1 MKSGGG
7 LRAGEGEKSS
17 WPARLQSD
25 ATNGRMGE
33 WAKGRG
39 LLRNRHRGE
48 GPQWLPGPGPGARGG
63 DTTHACIVVVA
74 VWKLKRFSLGNQVRM
89 GVWASSGRDRGV
101 VTRGGGLQ
109 DSGGLQGDGRFGRS
123 RGAGAGSATC
133 TSPHPPVGPR
143 DVCLSLHSSPF
154 GCHSGERSRESTAC
168 PQGALGKGSSPSRGE
183 AGQGKVAAPR
193 GLGRQPRCPGV
204 SWPDLPHLPGGR
216 GGDPE
221 GTVTLR
227 FQTRWGE
234 AEAALPSPPEP
245 RPTPS
250 LCPSG
255 ACVVEGPAHGQ
266 ASARGPGGESSA
278 PQEAASGPGGRA
290 A

>member
-33 WAKGRG
+33 WAKGRA

-143 DVCLSLHSSPF
+143 D
-154 GCHSGERSRESTAC
+154 EAC
-168 PQGALGKGSSPSRGE
+168 PCSALPLAATVGSVPVK
-183 AGQGKVAAPR
+183 AQPVPR
-193 GLGRQPRCPGV
+193 GPWARARLRQEERQVRERLQPPGD
-204 SWPDLPHLPGGR
+204 SDGSR
-216 GGDPE
+216 D
-221 GTVTLR
+221 
-227 FQTRWGE
+227 
-234 AEAALPSPPEP
+234 AL
-245 RPTPS
+245 
-250 LCPSG
+250 
-255 ACVVEGPAHGQ
+255 V
-266 ASARGPGGESSA
+266 
-278 PQEAASGPGGRA
+278 
-290 A
+290 